1 MTKRPIS
8 KAFII
13 LSLFAIL
20 LLGFSSTG
28 ADQPDFPNIY
38 IDEGC
43 AGTHVGSQANPYDAL
58 SEINWTT
65 GGDNSIFDY
74 LAGAPSASPTIH
86 FNKGDTWREQL
97 TVGCSGT
104 ATYPIVI
111 TSYGSGADPIIS
123 GMREVTGWDT
133 AENWSAD
140 EATITYYSDSGSVGV
155 DGEVDHI
162 SADDTW
168 DNIHDGVGN
177 AVGALNDN
185 MRAKLYADNTEN
197 TWYSILRAI
206 LTFDTSGITDG
217 AIITAV
223 KLRLCG
229 SAKADGLS
237 CTPDINVYLAE
248 PASHTVLEAGD
259 YNSLGA
265 TAYCD
270 TAITYASWDDA
281 GWNEFSFNATGIAAI
296 NKTGYTDLG
305 IREATHDAG
314 DSEPGWI
321 SFGQSYL
328 TFRSINYDSGS
339 VKPELQITA
348 GTANVWHFS
357 LANDPRRVFLDGTE
371 YIEAENL
378 AGIDSTNRW
387 WYDSGNTNLY
397 VYATE
402 NPATAYSSIEASN
415 HGATYTSTIFS
426 AQDYITI
433 EDINIQGG
441 YKSINLDGASYNIID
456 GCTIG
461 LYSGHTGVHVEG
473 GSDYNEVKNCT
484 LESGYSNSAY
494 TYMPITTDGI
504 LIFDNSDHNKVYNCT
519 VSNWLH
525 ACISIEN
532 TDNAKT
538 ANHNEVYE
546 NILSSPNT
554 NYCRGISTD
563 AGTSDD
569 TCAYNKIYRNYIKNT
584 TQRNQIHG
592 NHNEFY
598 YNIVDTVSA
607 SSVVAYAGSCD
618 GLAMFAAEGQ
628 KCHDN
633 KIYNNIFYNLGAY
646 GIKIMGEAEWG
657 DKQSNLFK
665 NNIIMNW
672 GAGKYGIH
680 IDDDATILDNTY
692 QNNSLYKSGITDVV
706 YYGHDG
712 ADDYPHTIA
721 EFNAENGTAS
731 DVIGSNIGVD
741 PLMTDPAN
749 DNFKLNPHSPCINAG
764 TDVSL
769 TEDYEGNAVPQG
781 SAPDIGAY
789 EYGELGETII
799 INPILKI
806 IINPIIIKPII
817 K

>member
-1 MTKRPIS
+1 MRKILGC
-8 KAFII
+8 FII
-13 LSLFAIL
+13 IMIMITSQIF
-20 LLGFSSTG
+20 
-28 ADQPDFPNIY
+28 
-38 IDEGC
+38 
-43 AGTHVGSQANPYDAL
+43 AGTIYYVDATNGSDSNSGTSPAIAWKTINKVNNSSFNP
-58 SEINWTT
+58 
-65 GGDNSIFDY
+65 GDSILFKR
-74 LAGAPSASPTIH
+74 GE
-86 FNKGDTWREQL
+86 TWREQL
-97 TVGCSGT
+97 IVPSSGSIGN
-104 ATYPIVI
+104 PI
-111 TSYGSGADPIIS
+111 TFSAYGSAVMPIITARDS
-123 GMREVTGWDT
+123 ISGWDT
-133 AENWSAD
+133 AGNWTNEKSF
-140 EATITYYSDSGSVGV
+140 
-155 DGEVDHI
+155 
-162 SADDTW
+162 
-168 DNIHDGVGN
+168 
-177 AVGALNDN
+177 L
-185 MRAKLYADNTEN
+185 
-197 TWYSILRAI
+197 WYM
-206 LTFDTSGITDG
+206 
-217 AIITAV
+217 
-223 KLRLCG
+223 
-229 SAKADGLS
+229 
-237 CTPDINVYLAE
+237 P
-248 PASHTVLEAGD
+248 
-259 YNSLGA
+259 
-265 TAYCD
+265 
-270 TAITYASWDDA
+270 
-281 GWNEFSFNATGIAAI
+281 
-296 NKTGYTDLG
+296 
-305 IREATHDAG
+305 
-314 DSEPGWI
+314 
-321 SFGQSYL
+321 
-328 TFRSINYDSGS
+328 
-339 VKPELQITA
+339 
-348 GTANVWHFS
+348 
-357 LANDPRRVFLDGTE
+357 LANDPYRIFLFETE
-371 YIEAENL
+371 YIEAETKGDIN
-378 AGIDSTNRW
+378 ISERW

-397 VYATE
+397 IYATS
-402 NPATAYSSIEASN
+402 NPASFYSKIEGSNLSTYSSAIQLN
-415 HGATYTSTIFS
+415 GK
-426 AQDYITI
+426 DYITI
-433 EDINIQGG
+433 QELEVRGG
-441 YKSINLDGASYNIID
+441 YMAIDLDNSDHDIID
-456 GCTIG
+456 NCTVG
-461 LYSGHTGVHVEG
+461 LYAGRFGVRIENN
-473 GSDYNEVKNCT
+473 SDSNEVKNCT
-484 LESGYSNSAY
+484 IESGLVNSTYSYISDVC
-494 TYMPITTDGI
+494 DGI
-504 LIFDNSDHNKVYNCT
+504 FIFDNSDNNKIHDNAI
-519 VSNWLH
+519 SNWNH
-525 ACISIEN
+525 NCVSIEN

-554 NYCRGISTD
+554 NYCRGILTD